1 MGNVDDWLSNLAFLE
16 GEQRD
21 IATQKRD
28 DRIAAQ
34 AEAQLAAEYAPPER
48 TGDHFKDQENYFEW
62 RQRMEKLSEE
72 EKELGGKIDA
82 YDSWK
87 EQYDNIASMDAPYSV
102 QQAAL
107 QQLGKPPQEPSLW
120 DRANNFMQGKWATEQ
135 LKQEQQKQDQ
145 ADQDFADALSNINWG
160 SLPSYGGSG
169 GSGTWGS
176 TNIGTSNESGLGY
189 RYSDSE

>member
-1 MGNVDDWLSNLAFLE
+1 NVDDWLSNLAFLE
-16 GEQRD
+16 QEQRD
-21 IATQKRD
+21 LATQRRD

-34 AEAQLAAEYAPPER
+34 AEANLAAEYAPPQR
-48 TGDHFKDQENYFEW
+48 TGDYFKDQENYFEW
-62 RQRMEKLSEE
+62 RQRMEKLAEE

-120 DRANNFMQGKWATEQ
+120 DRVNNFMQGQWATEQ

-145 ADQDFADALSNINWG
+145 AEQDFQDALASINW
-160 SLPSYGGSG
+160 SSAPSYGGSG

-176 TNIGTSNESGLGY
+176 TNIGTSNETGLGY
-189 RYSDSE
+189 SYNASE